1 MLLTRDGA
9 FLDEQ
14 YKTDQDTGSVVKMFM
29 TVNDAH
35 CIIEVFPTADH
46 YTLHFKPESRIL
58 NYQARRAA
66 EKV

>member
-35 CIIEVFPTADH
+35 CIIEVNTDPDC
-46 YTLHFKPESRIL
+46 LGCR
-58 NYQARRAA
+58 
-66 EKV
+66 V